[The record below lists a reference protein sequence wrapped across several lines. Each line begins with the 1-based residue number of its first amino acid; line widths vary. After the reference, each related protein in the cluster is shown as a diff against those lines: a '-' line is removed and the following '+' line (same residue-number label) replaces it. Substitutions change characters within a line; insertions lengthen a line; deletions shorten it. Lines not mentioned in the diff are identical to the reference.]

1 MTTSSPASGALPASD
16 AAAPGA
22 TGPRQAGRL
31 QGILLLLGSCLPIL
45 GAVLIAPVLPDIED
59 HFSDVPGAEALVPV
73 ALTIPSLAVGLLAP
87 FAGRIV
93 DAVDR
98 KRLLLVAL
106 AVYAVVG
113 TAPLWLDSLPAI
125 VASRALVGVTEAAIM
140 TCCTTLLGDYFAGK
154 ARDRWLAL
162 QTVCTAI
169 AATLFFALGGAL
181 GSAGWRTP
189 FWAYAVSL
197 VLLPLMAMYIWQPER
212 PRSAGARNRKLVPV
226 PWKLLAA
233 PLVVTLFGAVVF
245 YVIPVEFSYIL
256 DELGITASGTIGLA
270 TAITSLATVA
280 GALTFSRVSRRGPVA
295 LLPVAFGFAAVGLG
309 IVAAAGSMPV
319 AVAGASIASYGTG
332 LLLPTLVTWAM
343 SVLTFEQRG
352 RGTGTW
358 TAAFFIGQFVCPLIV
373 LALQAGVDGL
383 LAAIGVLAAASA
395 VAAVASVAAGRA
407 GRLPAG
413 ADAH

>member
-1 MTTSSPASGALPASD
+1 MTTISAPV
-16 AAAPGA
+16 AA
-22 TGPRQAGRL
+22 GPRQAGRL
-31 QGILLLLGSCLPIL
+31 QGVLLLLGSCLPIL

-59 HFSDVPGAEALVPV
+59 HFAGVAGAEALVPI
-73 ALTIPSLAVGLLAP
+73 ALTIPALAVGLLAP

-106 AVYAVVG
+106 VVYAIVG

-140 TCCTTLLGDYFAGK
+140 TCCTTLLGDYFSGK
-154 ARDRWLAL
+154 ARERWLAL

-169 AATLFFALGGAL
+169 AATLFFVLGGAL

-197 VLLPLMAMYIWQPER
+197 VLLPLMAAFIWQPARPADAER
-212 PRSAGARNRKLVPV
+212 RTKLAPV
-226 PWKLLAA
+226 PWKLLSA

-245 YVIPVEFSYIL
+245 YVIPVEFSYVL
-256 DELGITASGTIGLA
+256 DELGVTETQTIGLA

-280 GALTFSRVSRRGPVA
+280 GALTFSRVARRGPVV
-295 LLPVAFGFAAVGLG
+295 LLPVAFGLAAVGLG
-309 IVAAAGSMPV
+309 IVAVSGSMPV
-319 AVAGASIASYGTG
+319 AVVGASISSYGTG

-358 TAAFFIGQFVCPLIV
+358 TASFFIGQFVCPLIV
-373 LALQAGVDGL
+373 LALQGGVGGL
-383 LAAIGVLAAASA
+383 LGAIGVLAAASA
-395 VAAVASVAAGRA
+395 VAAVASVAAGRG

-413 ADAH
+413 TEH

>member
-1 MTTSSPASGALPASD
+1 MTTSIHAPAVAGA
-16 AAAPGA
+16 
-22 TGPRQAGRL
+22 RQAGRL
-31 QGILLLLGSCLPIL
+31 QGVLLLLGSCLPIL

-59 HFSDVPGAEALVPV
+59 HFDGVAGAEALVPI
-73 ALTIPSLAVGLLAP
+73 ALTIPALAVGLLAP

-98 KRLLLVAL
+98 KRLLLIAL

-140 TCCTTLLGDYFAGK
+140 TCCTTLLGDYFEGK

-169 AATLFFALGGAL
+169 AATVFFALGGAL

-197 VLLPLMAMYIWQPER
+197 VLLPLMAAFIWQPARPTAEVSER
-212 PRSAGARNRKLVPV
+212 RTLVPV

-233 PLVVTLFGAVVF
+233 PLIVTLFGAVVF
-245 YVIPVEFSYIL
+245 YVIPVEFSYVL
-256 DELGITASGTIGLA
+256 DELGITATGTIGLA

-280 GALTFSRVSRRGPVA
+280 GALTFSRVAGRGPIV
-295 LLPVAFGFAAVGLG
+295 LLPVAFALAAVGLG
-309 IVAAAGSMPV
+309 IVAFSGSMPV
-319 AVAGASIASYGTG
+319 AVLGASISSYGTG

-358 TAAFFIGQFVCPLIV
+358 TASFFIGQFVCPLIV
-373 LALQAGVDGL
+373 LALQAGTDGL
-383 LAAIGVLAAASA
+383 LPAIGLLAAASA
-395 VAAVASVAAGRA
+395 VAAVATVVAGRA
-407 GRLPAG
+407 GRIPAG
-413 ADAH
+413 VI